1 MKNTNRQAGFVLIEL
16 VTTLILIGIIG
27 AFTGL
32 FLYYGVNGFL
42 ASKRNSEDAL
52 KVQVA
57 MDRISAELRDI
68 KSSPKPTFAS
78 KKVTYASN
86 TLSGTRILQIEND
99 VDGRPAIFLTVDST
113 KNILLDNLDASKPY
127 DITYDA
133 SKNLDASGDGTNEIG
148 FIKVAFS
155 LNDLGKPFE
164 VRIYPR
170 AMITFP

>member
-1 MKNTNRQAGFVLIEL
+1 MKNTHRQAGFVLIEL
-16 VTTLILIGIIG
+16 VSTLILIGIIG
-27 AFTGL
+27 TFTGF
-32 FLYYGVNGFL
+32 FLYYGINGFL

-57 MDRISAELRDI
+57 LDRISAELRDI
-68 KSSPKPTFAS
+68 KSSPKPAFAS
-78 KKVTYASN
+78 KKVTYESN
-86 TLSGTRILQIEND
+86 TLSGIRILQMEND
-99 VDGRPAIFLTVDST
+99 ASGRPGIYLTVDGA
-113 KNILLDNLDASKPY
+113 KNILLDNLDASKTY

-133 SKNLDASGDGTNEIG
+133 SKDLNNSGDGNNEIT

-155 LNDLGKPFE
+155 LNDLGRPFE

>member
-1 MKNTNRQAGFVLIEL
+1 MLLEV
-16 VTTLILIGIIG
+16 VSTLILIGIIG
-27 AFTGL
+27 AFTGF

-113 KNILLDNLDASKPY
+113 KNILLDNL
-127 DITYDA
+127 
-133 SKNLDASGDGTNEIG
+133 
-148 FIKVAFS
+148 V
-155 LNDLGKPFE
+155 
-164 VRIYPR
+164 
-170 AMITFP
+170 